1 MTCSE
6 IVWCPTII
14 LSFIVSIITISSLTI
29 ISIRNAICWDI
40 CDINNLSSLSNSFFW
55 LLPANTPDINF
66 YIFPINSCFT
76 SFRTERSP
84 NTRCISFSF
93 NVFNKVID
101 ITTIAFSTSV
111 VFIRSDMNSRYPM
124 KWCIWTIKK
133 FVIN

>member
-1 MTCSE
+1 MTSSE

-29 ISIRNAICWDI
+29 ISIRNTICWDI
-40 CDINNLSSLSNSFFW
+40 CNINNLSSLSNSFFW

-66 YIFPINSCFT
+66 YIFPINRCFT
-76 SFRTERSP
+76 SLRTERSP

-101 ITTIAFSTSV
+101 ITTIAFSTTIIFV
-111 VFIRSDMNSRYPM
+111 RTNMNGRYAM
-124 KWCIWTIKK
+124 KRCIWSI
-133 FVIN
+133 

>member
-1 MTCSE
+1 MTSSE

-14 LSFIVSIITISSLTI
+14 LSFIVSIITITSLTI

-66 YIFPINSCFT
+66 YIFPINRCFT
-76 SFRTERSP
+76 SFRTERPP

>member
-1 MTCSE
+1 MTSSE

-66 YIFPINSCFT
+66 YIFPINRCFT
-76 SFRTERSP
+76 SFRTERPP
-84 NTRCISFSF
+84 NTRCIAFPF

-124 KWCIWTIKK
+124 KWCIWSI
-133 FVIN
+133 

>member
-1 MTCSE
+1 MTCSK
-6 IVWCPTII
+6 IVWCPSII

-66 YIFPINSCFT
+66 YIFPINRCFT

-84 NTRCISFSF
+84 NTRCIAFPF
-93 NVFNKVID
+93 NVFNKVIY

>member
-1 MTCSE
+1 MTSSE

-14 LSFIVSIITISSLTI
+14 LSFIVSIITISSSTI

-66 YIFPINSCFT
+66 YIFPINRCFT
-76 SFRTERSP
+76 SFRTERPP
-84 NTRCISFSF
+84 NTRCIAFPF

>member
-14 LSFIVSIITISSLTI
+14 LSFIVSIITISCLTI
-29 ISIRNAICWDI
+29 ITIWYTIGWNICYVD
-40 CDINNLSSLSNSFFW
+40 NLSSLSNSFFW

-66 YIFPINSCFT
+66 YIFPINRCFT

-84 NTRCISFSF
+84 NTRCIAFPF
-93 NVFNKVID
+93 NVFNKVIY

-111 VFIRSDMNSRYPM
+111 VFIRSDMNSRYSM

-133 FVIN
+133 FIIN

>member
-1 MTCSE
+1 MTSSE

-66 YIFPINSCFT
+66 YIFPINRCFT
-76 SFRTERSP
+76 SFRTERPP
-84 NTRCISFSF
+84 NTRCIAFPF